1 MASLPLVVIET
12 DGGAEVRLRGSEE
25 PGEPYASLR
34 EALDSLLTDED
45 YRPKAGILRS
55 ESGEQVGVWRWLDAT
70 AEESAPAPDGSQ
82 VTRELI
88 ATMAAR
94 LNAGSPAPM
103 DGGTSPAHAQL
114 SATETRSDG
123 YVHTGVEVQDRAGR
137 WHLYVYAETSPDVAR
152 DIDSGRLAYGS
163 IGFSSDGRL
172 LQHALTNVPAVEG
185 LRPNNSVRG
194 APRGVRISFRS
205 MRISV
210 PTNSSS
216 SRAVAIGDRVYVPQV
231 DAHMAEA
238 SGMGTIREIGTAAL
252 GVEFDLAPGKV
263 HRWITESETSE
274 PPADA
279 KDISPQRISMPTSP
293 ANVAKR
299 GPALD
304 LLAKIAGALG
314 VSVDDEMSAESYE
327 SPVMSAL
334 SSIKMAAQAEKVLE
348 QAAGGTPA
356 TPAAPAEATAATAT
370 QRTDAPVAPPV
381 EAPRAEGAFADAA
394 AMEMFASE
402 ALAML
407 RDIFGKA
414 DAMPAEVLD
423 LAKASLAAFKGALG
437 QGAPP
442 DDAGADAAA
451 MSQQD
456 ATAARA
462 ALTALPA
469 LRAEVASLRA
479 EVAKRDTRESIQRR
493 AVEAKATLSGEQL
506 EQLVADTL
514 AVQDTAVRERMIVH
528 ALRSSIVPTGDVF
541 ARTSKTAGP
550 APQSITEAAES
561 LLPEIE
567 KANPN
572 TARHVLVS
580 MAQRAAIA
588 RFPHLSA

>member
-1 MASLPLVVIET
+1 MPALPLVVIET
-12 DGGAEVRLRGSEE
+12 ESGAEVRLRDADA
-25 PGEPYASLR
+25 GEAYPTLR
-34 EALDSLLTDED
+34 AALDSLLADND
-45 YRPKAGILRS
+45 YRPKRGILRD
-55 ESGEQVGVWRWLDAT
+55 ESGHEVGQWRWLDAT

-185 LRPNNSVRG
+185 LAPNNSVR
-194 APRGVRISFRS
+194 ATAGVHFRS
-205 MRISV
+205 MRITMPKISK
-210 PTNSSS
+210 
-216 SRAVAIGDRVYVPQV
+216 RATL
-231 DAHMAEA
+231 AEA
-238 SGMGTIREIGTAAL
+238 
-252 GVEFDLAPGKV
+252 
-263 HRWITESETSE
+263 E
-274 PPADA
+274 P
-279 KDISPQRISMPTSP
+279 M
-293 ANVAKR
+293 
-299 GPALD
+299 
-304 LLAKIAGALG
+304 LLEMLG
-314 VSVDDEMSAESYE
+314 VSAEE
-327 SPVMSAL
+327 L
-334 SSIKMAAQAEKVLE
+334 
-348 QAAGGTPA
+348 GTKL
-356 TPAAPAEATAATAT
+356 
-370 QRTDAPVAPPV
+370 V
-381 EAPRAEGAFADAA
+381 ELAA
-394 AMEMFASE
+394 AA
-402 ALAML
+402 
-407 RDIFGKA
+407 KA
-414 DAMPAEVLD
+414 DAEKAAAEKPEPEMESAPVESAEAREQPASEEPGQRAVPGLEDQAALEAFASSVVGGMQDLFGKPEASPSELLD
-423 LAKASLAAFKGALG
+423 LFTASLAAFKGALG

-493 AVEAKATLSGEQL
+493 AAEAKATLSGEQL

-514 AVQDTAVRERMIVH
+514 AVADTAVRERMIVH
-528 ALRSSIVPTGDVF
+528 ALRSSVVPTGDVF

>member
-1 MASLPLVVIET
+1 MPALPLVVIET
-12 DGGAEVRLRGSEE
+12 ESGAEVRLRDADA
-25 PGEPYASLR
+25 GEAYPTLR
-34 EALDSLLTDED
+34 AALDSLLADND
-45 YRPKAGILRS
+45 YRPKRGILRD
-55 ESGEQVGVWRWLDAT
+55 ESGHEVGQWRWLDAT

-185 LRPNNSVRG
+185 LAPNNSVR
-194 APRGVRISFRS
+194 ATAGVHFRS
-205 MRISV
+205 MRITMPKISK
-210 PTNSSS
+210 
-216 SRAVAIGDRVYVPQV
+216 RATL
-231 DAHMAEA
+231 AEA
-238 SGMGTIREIGTAAL
+238 
-252 GVEFDLAPGKV
+252 
-263 HRWITESETSE
+263 E
-274 PPADA
+274 P
-279 KDISPQRISMPTSP
+279 M
-293 ANVAKR
+293 
-299 GPALD
+299 
-304 LLAKIAGALG
+304 LLEMLG
-314 VSVDDEMSAESYE
+314 VSAEE
-327 SPVMSAL
+327 L
-334 SSIKMAAQAEKVLE
+334 
-348 QAAGGTPA
+348 GTKL
-356 TPAAPAEATAATAT
+356 
-370 QRTDAPVAPPV
+370 V
-381 EAPRAEGAFADAA
+381 ELAA
-394 AMEMFASE
+394 AA
-402 ALAML
+402 
-407 RDIFGKA
+407 KA
-414 DAMPAEVLD
+414 DAEKAAAEKPEPEMESAPVESAEAREQPASEEPGQRAVPGLEDQAALEAFASSVVGGMQDLFGKPEASPSELLD
-423 LAKASLAAFKGALG
+423 LFTASLAAFKGALG

-541 ARTSKTAGP
+541 ARANKDTTQHADFR
-550 APQSITEAAES
+550 AAWRS

-567 KANPN
+567 KANP
-572 TARHVLVS
+572 RLPRQHHVAL
-580 MAQRAAIA
+580 AQRAA
-588 RFPHLSA
+588 RERYPHLADA

>member
-1 MASLPLVVIET
+1 MPALPLVVIET
-12 DGGAEVRLRGSEE
+12 ESGAEVRLRDADA
-25 PGEPYASLR
+25 GEAYPTLR
-34 EALDSLLTDED
+34 AALDSLLADND
-45 YRPKAGILRS
+45 YRPKRGILRD
-55 ESGEQVGVWRWLDAT
+55 ESGHEVGQWRWLDAT

-137 WHLYVYAETSPDVAR
+137 WHLFVYAETSPDVAR

-185 LRPNNSVRG
+185 LAPNNSVR
-194 APRGVRISFRS
+194 ATAGVHFRS
-205 MRISV
+205 MRITMPKISK
-210 PTNSSS
+210 
-216 SRAVAIGDRVYVPQV
+216 RATL
-231 DAHMAEA
+231 AEA
-238 SGMGTIREIGTAAL
+238 
-252 GVEFDLAPGKV
+252 
-263 HRWITESETSE
+263 E
-274 PPADA
+274 P
-279 KDISPQRISMPTSP
+279 M
-293 ANVAKR
+293 
-299 GPALD
+299 
-304 LLAKIAGALG
+304 LLEMLG
-314 VSVDDEMSAESYE
+314 VSAEE
-327 SPVMSAL
+327 L
-334 SSIKMAAQAEKVLE
+334 
-348 QAAGGTPA
+348 GTKL
-356 TPAAPAEATAATAT
+356 
-370 QRTDAPVAPPV
+370 V
-381 EAPRAEGAFADAA
+381 ELAA
-394 AMEMFASE
+394 AA
-402 ALAML
+402 
-407 RDIFGKA
+407 KA
-414 DAMPAEVLD
+414 DAEKAAAEKPEPEMESAPVESAEAREQPASEEPGQRAVPGLEDQAALEAFASSVVGGMQDLFGKPEASPSELLD
-423 LAKASLAAFKGALG
+423 LFTASLAAFKGALG

-541 ARTSKTAGP
+541 ARANKDTTQHADFR
-550 APQSITEAAES
+550 AAWRS

-567 KANPN
+567 KANPKLP
-572 TARHVLVS
+572 RQHHVAL
-580 MAQRAAIA
+580 AQRAA
-588 RFPHLSA
+588 RERYPHLADA

>member
-1 MASLPLVVIET
+1 MPALPLVVVET
-12 DGGAEVRLRGSEE
+12 ESGAEVRLRDADA
-25 PGEPYASLR
+25 GEAYPTLR
-34 EALDSLLTDED
+34 AALDSLLADND
-45 YRPKAGILRS
+45 YRPKRGILRD
-55 ESGEQVGVWRWLDAT
+55 ESGHEVGQWRWLDAT

-185 LRPNNSVRG
+185 LAPNNSVR
-194 APRGVRISFRS
+194 ATAGVHFRS
-205 MRISV
+205 MRITMPKISK
-210 PTNSSS
+210 
-216 SRAVAIGDRVYVPQV
+216 RATL
-231 DAHMAEA
+231 AEA
-238 SGMGTIREIGTAAL
+238 
-252 GVEFDLAPGKV
+252 
-263 HRWITESETSE
+263 E
-274 PPADA
+274 P
-279 KDISPQRISMPTSP
+279 M
-293 ANVAKR
+293 
-299 GPALD
+299 
-304 LLAKIAGALG
+304 LLEMLG
-314 VSVDDEMSAESYE
+314 VSAEE
-327 SPVMSAL
+327 L
-334 SSIKMAAQAEKVLE
+334 
-348 QAAGGTPA
+348 GTKL
-356 TPAAPAEATAATAT
+356 
-370 QRTDAPVAPPV
+370 V
-381 EAPRAEGAFADAA
+381 ELAA
-394 AMEMFASE
+394 AA
-402 ALAML
+402 
-407 RDIFGKA
+407 KA
-414 DAMPAEVLD
+414 DAEKAAAEKPEPEMESAPVESAEAREQPASEEPGQRAVPGLEDQAALEAFASSVVGGMQDLFGKPEASPSELLD
-423 LAKASLAAFKGALG
+423 LFTASLAAFKGALG

-541 ARTSKTAGP
+541 ARANKDTTQHADFR
-550 APQSITEAAES
+550 AAWRS

-567 KANPN
+567 KANPKLP
-572 TARHVLVS
+572 RQHHVAL
-580 MAQRAAIA
+580 AQRAA
-588 RFPHLSA
+588 RERYPHLADA

>member
-1 MASLPLVVIET
+1 MPALPLVVIET
-12 DGGAEVRLRGSEE
+12 ESGADVRLRDADA
-25 PGEPYASLR
+25 GEAYPTLR
-34 EALDSLLTDED
+34 AALDSLLADND
-45 YRPKAGILRS
+45 YRPKRGILRD
-55 ESGEQVGVWRWLDAT
+55 ESGHEVGQWRWLDAT

-103 DGGTSPAHAQL
+103 DGGTSPAHSQL

-137 WHLYVYAETSPDVAR
+137 WHLFVYAETSPDVAR

-185 LRPNNSVRG
+185 LAPNNSVR
-194 APRGVRISFRS
+194 ATAGVHFRS
-205 MRISV
+205 MRITMPKISK
-210 PTNSSS
+210 
-216 SRAVAIGDRVYVPQV
+216 RATL
-231 DAHMAEA
+231 AEA
-238 SGMGTIREIGTAAL
+238 
-252 GVEFDLAPGKV
+252 
-263 HRWITESETSE
+263 E
-274 PPADA
+274 P
-279 KDISPQRISMPTSP
+279 M
-293 ANVAKR
+293 
-299 GPALD
+299 
-304 LLAKIAGALG
+304 LLEMLG
-314 VSVDDEMSAESYE
+314 VSAEE
-327 SPVMSAL
+327 L
-334 SSIKMAAQAEKVLE
+334 
-348 QAAGGTPA
+348 GTKL
-356 TPAAPAEATAATAT
+356 
-370 QRTDAPVAPPV
+370 V
-381 EAPRAEGAFADAA
+381 ELAA
-394 AMEMFASE
+394 AA
-402 ALAML
+402 
-407 RDIFGKA
+407 KA
-414 DAMPAEVLD
+414 DAEKAAAEKPEPEMESAPVESAEAREQPASEEPGQRAVPGLEDQAALEAFASSVVGGMQDLFGKPEASPSELLD
-423 LAKASLAAFKGALG
+423 LFTASLAAFKGALG

-506 EQLVADTL
+506 EQLAADTL

-541 ARTSKTAGP
+541 ARANKDTTQHADFR
-550 APQSITEAAES
+550 AAWRS

-567 KANPN
+567 KANPKLP
-572 TARHVLVS
+572 RQHHVAL
-580 MAQRAAIA
+580 AQRAA
-588 RFPHLSA
+588 RERYPHLADA

>member
-1 MASLPLVVIET
+1 MPALPLVVIET
-12 DGGAEVRLRGSEE
+12 ESGAEVRLRDADA
-25 PGEPYASLR
+25 GEAYPTLR
-34 EALDSLLTDED
+34 AALDSLLADND
-45 YRPKAGILRS
+45 YRPKRGILRD
-55 ESGEQVGVWRWLDAT
+55 ESGHEVGQWRWLDAT

-185 LRPNNSVRG
+185 LAPNNSVR
-194 APRGVRISFRS
+194 ATAGVHFRS
-205 MRISV
+205 MRITMPKISK
-210 PTNSSS
+210 
-216 SRAVAIGDRVYVPQV
+216 RATL
-231 DAHMAEA
+231 AEA
-238 SGMGTIREIGTAAL
+238 
-252 GVEFDLAPGKV
+252 
-263 HRWITESETSE
+263 E
-274 PPADA
+274 P
-279 KDISPQRISMPTSP
+279 M
-293 ANVAKR
+293 
-299 GPALD
+299 
-304 LLAKIAGALG
+304 LLEMLG
-314 VSVDDEMSAESYE
+314 VSAEE
-327 SPVMSAL
+327 L
-334 SSIKMAAQAEKVLE
+334 
-348 QAAGGTPA
+348 GTKL
-356 TPAAPAEATAATAT
+356 
-370 QRTDAPVAPPV
+370 V
-381 EAPRAEGAFADAA
+381 ELAA
-394 AMEMFASE
+394 AA
-402 ALAML
+402 
-407 RDIFGKA
+407 KA
-414 DAMPAEVLD
+414 DAEKEAAEKPEPEMESAPVESAEAREQPASEEPGQRAVPGLEDQAALEAFASSVVGGMQDLFGKPEASPSELLD
-423 LAKASLAAFKGALG
+423 LFTASLAAFKGALG

-541 ARTSKTAGP
+541 ARANKDTTQHADFR
-550 APQSITEAAES
+550 AAWRS

-567 KANPN
+567 KANPKLP
-572 TARHVLVS
+572 RQHHVAL
-580 MAQRAAIA
+580 AQRAA
-588 RFPHLSA
+588 RERYPHLADA

>member
-1 MASLPLVVIET
+1 MPALPLVVIET
-12 DGGAEVRLRGSEE
+12 ESGAEVRLRDADA
-25 PGEPYASLR
+25 GEAYPTLR
-34 EALDSLLTDED
+34 AALDSLLADND
-45 YRPKAGILRS
+45 YRPKRGILRD
-55 ESGEQVGVWRWLDAT
+55 ESGHEVGQWRWLDAT

-185 LRPNNSVRG
+185 LAPNNSVR
-194 APRGVRISFRS
+194 ATAGVHFRS
-205 MRISV
+205 MRITMPKISK
-210 PTNSSS
+210 
-216 SRAVAIGDRVYVPQV
+216 RATL
-231 DAHMAEA
+231 AEA
-238 SGMGTIREIGTAAL
+238 
-252 GVEFDLAPGKV
+252 
-263 HRWITESETSE
+263 E
-274 PPADA
+274 P
-279 KDISPQRISMPTSP
+279 M
-293 ANVAKR
+293 
-299 GPALD
+299 
-304 LLAKIAGALG
+304 LLEMLG
-314 VSVDDEMSAESYE
+314 VSAEE
-327 SPVMSAL
+327 L
-334 SSIKMAAQAEKVLE
+334 
-348 QAAGGTPA
+348 GTKL
-356 TPAAPAEATAATAT
+356 
-370 QRTDAPVAPPV
+370 V
-381 EAPRAEGAFADAA
+381 ELAA
-394 AMEMFASE
+394 AA
-402 ALAML
+402 
-407 RDIFGKA
+407 KA
-414 DAMPAEVLD
+414 DAEKAAAEKPEPEMESAPVESAEAREQPASEEPGQRAVPGLEDQAALEAFASSVVGGMQDLFGKPEASPSELLD
-423 LAKASLAAFKGALG
+423 LFTASLAAFKGALG

-469 LRAEVASLRA
+469 LRAEVASLRT

-541 ARTSKTAGP
+541 ARANKDTTQHADFR
-550 APQSITEAAES
+550 AAWRS

-567 KANPN
+567 KANP
-572 TARHVLVS
+572 RLPRQHHVAL
-580 MAQRAAIA
+580 AQRAA
-588 RFPHLSA
+588 RERYPHLADA

>member
-1 MASLPLVVIET
+1 MPALPLVVVET
-12 DGGAEVRLRGSEE
+12 ESGAEVRLRDADA
-25 PGEPYASLR
+25 GEAYPTLR
-34 EALDSLLTDED
+34 AALDSLLADND
-45 YRPKAGILRS
+45 YRPKRGILRD
-55 ESGEQVGVWRWLDAT
+55 ESGHEVGQWRWLDAT

-103 DGGTSPAHAQL
+103 DGGTSPAHSQL

-185 LRPNNSVRG
+185 LAPNNSVR
-194 APRGVRISFRS
+194 ATAGVHFRS
-205 MRISV
+205 MRITMPKISK
-210 PTNSSS
+210 
-216 SRAVAIGDRVYVPQV
+216 RATL
-231 DAHMAEA
+231 AEA
-238 SGMGTIREIGTAAL
+238 
-252 GVEFDLAPGKV
+252 
-263 HRWITESETSE
+263 E
-274 PPADA
+274 P
-279 KDISPQRISMPTSP
+279 M
-293 ANVAKR
+293 
-299 GPALD
+299 
-304 LLAKIAGALG
+304 LLEMLG
-314 VSVDDEMSAESYE
+314 VSAEE
-327 SPVMSAL
+327 L
-334 SSIKMAAQAEKVLE
+334 
-348 QAAGGTPA
+348 GTKL
-356 TPAAPAEATAATAT
+356 
-370 QRTDAPVAPPV
+370 V
-381 EAPRAEGAFADAA
+381 ELAA
-394 AMEMFASE
+394 AA
-402 ALAML
+402 
-407 RDIFGKA
+407 KA
-414 DAMPAEVLD
+414 DAEKPEPEMESAPVESAEAREQPASEEPGQRAVPGLEDQAALEAFASSVVGGMQDLFGKPEASPSELLD
-423 LAKASLAAFKGALG
+423 LFTASLAAFKGALG

-541 ARTSKTAGP
+541 ARANKDTTQHADFR
-550 APQSITEAAES
+550 AAWRS

-567 KANPN
+567 KANP
-572 TARHVLVS
+572 RLPRQHHVAL
-580 MAQRAAIA
+580 AQRAA
-588 RFPHLSA
+588 RERYPHLADA

>member
-1 MASLPLVVIET
+1 MPALPLVVIET
-12 DGGAEVRLRGSEE
+12 ESGAEVRLRDADA
-25 PGEPYASLR
+25 GEAYPTLR
-34 EALDSLLTDED
+34 AALDSLLADND
-45 YRPKAGILRS
+45 YRPKRGILRD
-55 ESGEQVGVWRWLDAT
+55 ESGHEVGQWRWLDAT

-103 DGGTSPAHAQL
+103 DGGTSPAHSQL

-185 LRPNNSVRG
+185 LAPNNSVR
-194 APRGVRISFRS
+194 ATAGVHFRS
-205 MRISV
+205 MRITMPKISK
-210 PTNSSS
+210 
-216 SRAVAIGDRVYVPQV
+216 RATL
-231 DAHMAEA
+231 AEA
-238 SGMGTIREIGTAAL
+238 
-252 GVEFDLAPGKV
+252 
-263 HRWITESETSE
+263 E
-274 PPADA
+274 P
-279 KDISPQRISMPTSP
+279 M
-293 ANVAKR
+293 
-299 GPALD
+299 
-304 LLAKIAGALG
+304 LLEMLG
-314 VSVDDEMSAESYE
+314 VSAEE
-327 SPVMSAL
+327 L
-334 SSIKMAAQAEKVLE
+334 
-348 QAAGGTPA
+348 GTKL
-356 TPAAPAEATAATAT
+356 
-370 QRTDAPVAPPV
+370 V
-381 EAPRAEGAFADAA
+381 ELAA
-394 AMEMFASE
+394 AA
-402 ALAML
+402 
-407 RDIFGKA
+407 KA
-414 DAMPAEVLD
+414 DAEKAAAEKPEPEMESAPVESAERAVPGLEGQAALEAFASSVVGGMQDLFGKPEASPSELLD
-423 LAKASLAAFKGALG
+423 LFTASLAAFKGALG

-541 ARTSKTAGP
+541 ARANKDTTQHADFR
-550 APQSITEAAES
+550 AAWRS

-567 KANPN
+567 KANP
-572 TARHVLVS
+572 RLPRQHHVAL
-580 MAQRAAIA
+580 AQRAA
-588 RFPHLSA
+588 RERYPHLADA

>member
-1 MASLPLVVIET
+1 MPALPLVVIET
-12 DGGAEVRLRGSEE
+12 ESGAEVRLRDADA
-25 PGEPYASLR
+25 GEAYPTLR
-34 EALDSLLTDED
+34 AALDSLLADND
-45 YRPKAGILRS
+45 YRPKRGILRD
-55 ESGEQVGVWRWLDAT
+55 ESGHEVGQWRWLDAT

-137 WHLYVYAETSPDVAR
+137 WHLFVYAETSPDVAR

-185 LRPNNSVRG
+185 LAPNNSVR
-194 APRGVRISFRS
+194 ATAGVHFRS
-205 MRISV
+205 MRITMPKISK
-210 PTNSSS
+210 
-216 SRAVAIGDRVYVPQV
+216 RATL
-231 DAHMAEA
+231 AEA
-238 SGMGTIREIGTAAL
+238 
-252 GVEFDLAPGKV
+252 
-263 HRWITESETSE
+263 E
-274 PPADA
+274 P
-279 KDISPQRISMPTSP
+279 M
-293 ANVAKR
+293 
-299 GPALD
+299 
-304 LLAKIAGALG
+304 LLEMLG
-314 VSVDDEMSAESYE
+314 VSAEE
-327 SPVMSAL
+327 L
-334 SSIKMAAQAEKVLE
+334 
-348 QAAGGTPA
+348 GTKL
-356 TPAAPAEATAATAT
+356 
-370 QRTDAPVAPPV
+370 V
-381 EAPRAEGAFADAA
+381 ELAA
-394 AMEMFASE
+394 AA
-402 ALAML
+402 
-407 RDIFGKA
+407 KA
-414 DAMPAEVLD
+414 DAEKAAAEKPEPEMESAPVESAEAREQPASEEPGQRAVPGLEDQAALEAFASSVVGGMQDLFGKPEASPSELLD
-423 LAKASLAAFKGALG
+423 LFTASLAAFKGALG

-541 ARTSKTAGP
+541 ARANKDTTQHADFR
-550 APQSITEAAES
+550 AAWRS

-567 KANPN
+567 KANP
-572 TARHVLVS
+572 RLPRQHHVAL
-580 MAQRAAIA
+580 AQRAA
-588 RFPHLSA
+588 RERYPHLADA

>member
-1 MASLPLVVIET
+1 MPALPLVVIET
-12 DGGAEVRLRGSEE
+12 DGGAEVRLRDADA
-25 PGEPYASLR
+25 GEAYPTLR
-34 EALDSLLTDED
+34 AALDSLLADND
-45 YRPKAGILRS
+45 YRPKRGILRD
-55 ESGEQVGVWRWLDAT
+55 ESGHEVGQWRWLDAT

-103 DGGTSPAHAQL
+103 DGGTSPAHSQL

-185 LRPNNSVRG
+185 LAPNNSVR
-194 APRGVRISFRS
+194 ATAGVHFRS
-205 MRISV
+205 MRITMPKISK
-210 PTNSSS
+210 
-216 SRAVAIGDRVYVPQV
+216 RATL
-231 DAHMAEA
+231 AEA
-238 SGMGTIREIGTAAL
+238 
-252 GVEFDLAPGKV
+252 
-263 HRWITESETSE
+263 E
-274 PPADA
+274 P
-279 KDISPQRISMPTSP
+279 M
-293 ANVAKR
+293 
-299 GPALD
+299 
-304 LLAKIAGALG
+304 LLEMLG
-314 VSVDDEMSAESYE
+314 VSAEE
-327 SPVMSAL
+327 L
-334 SSIKMAAQAEKVLE
+334 
-348 QAAGGTPA
+348 GTKL
-356 TPAAPAEATAATAT
+356 
-370 QRTDAPVAPPV
+370 V
-381 EAPRAEGAFADAA
+381 ELAA
-394 AMEMFASE
+394 AA
-402 ALAML
+402 
-407 RDIFGKA
+407 KA
-414 DAMPAEVLD
+414 DAEKAAAEKPEPEMESAPVESAEAREQPASEEPGQRAVPGLEDQAALEAFASSVVGGMQDLFGKPEASPSELLD
-423 LAKASLAAFKGALG
+423 LFTASLAAFKGALG

-479 EVAKRDTRESIQRR
+479 EVVKRDALEAIQRL
-493 AVEAKATLSGEQL
+493 AVEAKATLSSEQL

-514 AVQDTAVRERMIVH
+514 AVQDTAIRGRMIVN

-541 ARTSKTAGP
+541 ARANKDTTQHADFR
-550 APQSITEAAES
+550 AAWRS

-567 KANPN
+567 KANP
-572 TARHVLVS
+572 RLPRQHHVAL
-580 MAQRAAIA
+580 AQRAA
-588 RFPHLSA
+588 RERYPHLADA

>member
-1 MASLPLVVIET
+1 MPALPLVVIET
-12 DGGAEVRLRGSEE
+12 ESGAEVRLRDADA
-25 PGEPYASLR
+25 GEAYPTLR
-34 EALDSLLTDED
+34 AALDSLLADND
-45 YRPKAGILRS
+45 YRPKRGILRD
-55 ESGEQVGVWRWLDAT
+55 ESGHEVGQWRWLDAT

-103 DGGTSPAHAQL
+103 DGGTSPAHSQL

-185 LRPNNSVRG
+185 LAPNNSVR
-194 APRGVRISFRS
+194 ATAGVHFRS
-205 MRISV
+205 MRITMPKISK
-210 PTNSSS
+210 
-216 SRAVAIGDRVYVPQV
+216 RATL
-231 DAHMAEA
+231 AEA
-238 SGMGTIREIGTAAL
+238 
-252 GVEFDLAPGKV
+252 
-263 HRWITESETSE
+263 E
-274 PPADA
+274 P
-279 KDISPQRISMPTSP
+279 M
-293 ANVAKR
+293 
-299 GPALD
+299 
-304 LLAKIAGALG
+304 LLEMLG
-314 VSVDDEMSAESYE
+314 VSAEE
-327 SPVMSAL
+327 L
-334 SSIKMAAQAEKVLE
+334 
-348 QAAGGTPA
+348 GTKL
-356 TPAAPAEATAATAT
+356 
-370 QRTDAPVAPPV
+370 V
-381 EAPRAEGAFADAA
+381 ELAA
-394 AMEMFASE
+394 AA
-402 ALAML
+402 
-407 RDIFGKA
+407 KA
-414 DAMPAEVLD
+414 DAEKAAAEKPEPEMESAPVESAERAVPGLEDQAALEAFASSVVGGMQDLFGKPEASPSELLD
-423 LAKASLAAFKGALG
+423 LFTASLAAFKGALG

-541 ARTSKTAGP
+541 ARANKDTTQHADFR
-550 APQSITEAAES
+550 AAWRS

-567 KANPN
+567 KANP
-572 TARHVLVS
+572 RLPRQHHVAL
-580 MAQRAAIA
+580 AQRAA
-588 RFPHLSA
+588 RERYPHLADA

>member
-1 MASLPLVVIET
+1 MPALPLVVVET
-12 DGGAEVRLRGSEE
+12 ESGAEVRLRDADA
-25 PGEPYASLR
+25 GEAYPTLR
-34 EALDSLLTDED
+34 AALDSLLADND
-45 YRPKAGILRS
+45 YRPKRGILRD
-55 ESGEQVGVWRWLDAT
+55 ESGHEVGQWRWLDAT

-185 LRPNNSVRG
+185 LAPNNSVR
-194 APRGVRISFRS
+194 ATAGVHFRS
-205 MRISV
+205 MRITMPKISK
-210 PTNSSS
+210 
-216 SRAVAIGDRVYVPQV
+216 RATL
-231 DAHMAEA
+231 AEA
-238 SGMGTIREIGTAAL
+238 
-252 GVEFDLAPGKV
+252 
-263 HRWITESETSE
+263 E
-274 PPADA
+274 P
-279 KDISPQRISMPTSP
+279 M
-293 ANVAKR
+293 
-299 GPALD
+299 
-304 LLAKIAGALG
+304 LLEMLG
-314 VSVDDEMSAESYE
+314 VSAEE
-327 SPVMSAL
+327 L
-334 SSIKMAAQAEKVLE
+334 
-348 QAAGGTPA
+348 GTKL
-356 TPAAPAEATAATAT
+356 
-370 QRTDAPVAPPV
+370 V
-381 EAPRAEGAFADAA
+381 ELAA
-394 AMEMFASE
+394 AA
-402 ALAML
+402 
-407 RDIFGKA
+407 KA
-414 DAMPAEVLD
+414 DAEKAAAEKPEPEMESAPVESAEAREQPASEEPGQRAVPGLEDQAALEAFASSVVGGMQDLFGKPEASPSELLD
-423 LAKASLAAFKGALG
+423 LFTASLAAFKGALG

-541 ARTSKTAGP
+541 ARANKDTTQHADFR
-550 APQSITEAAES
+550 AAWRS

-567 KANPN
+567 KANP
-572 TARHVLVS
+572 RLPRQHHVAL
-580 MAQRAAIA
+580 AQRAA
-588 RFPHLSA
+588 RERYPHLADA

>member
-1 MASLPLVVIET
+1 MPALPLVVIET
-12 DGGAEVRLRGSEE
+12 ESGAEVRLRDADA
-25 PGEPYASLR
+25 GEAYPTLR
-34 EALDSLLTDED
+34 AALDSLLADND
-45 YRPKAGILRS
+45 YRPKRGILRD
-55 ESGEQVGVWRWLDAT
+55 ESGHEVGQWRWLDAT

-185 LRPNNSVRG
+185 LAPNNSVR
-194 APRGVRISFRS
+194 ATAGVHFRS
-205 MRISV
+205 MRITMPKISK
-210 PTNSSS
+210 
-216 SRAVAIGDRVYVPQV
+216 RATL
-231 DAHMAEA
+231 AEA
-238 SGMGTIREIGTAAL
+238 
-252 GVEFDLAPGKV
+252 
-263 HRWITESETSE
+263 E
-274 PPADA
+274 P
-279 KDISPQRISMPTSP
+279 M
-293 ANVAKR
+293 
-299 GPALD
+299 
-304 LLAKIAGALG
+304 LLEMLG
-314 VSVDDEMSAESYE
+314 VSAEE
-327 SPVMSAL
+327 L
-334 SSIKMAAQAEKVLE
+334 
-348 QAAGGTPA
+348 GTKL
-356 TPAAPAEATAATAT
+356 
-370 QRTDAPVAPPV
+370 V
-381 EAPRAEGAFADAA
+381 ELAA
-394 AMEMFASE
+394 AA
-402 ALAML
+402 
-407 RDIFGKA
+407 KA
-414 DAMPAEVLD
+414 DAEKAAAEKPEPEMESAPVESAEAREQPASEEPGQRAVPGLEDQAALEAFASSVVGGMQDLFGKPEASPSELLD
-423 LAKASLAAFKGALG
+423 LFTASLAAFKGALG

-541 ARTSKTAGP
+541 ARANKDTTQHADFR
-550 APQSITEAAES
+550 AAWRS

-567 KANPN
+567 KANPKLP
-572 TARHVLVS
+572 RQHHVAL
-580 MAQRAAIA
+580 AQRAA
-588 RFPHLSA
+588 RERYPHLADA

>member
-1 MASLPLVVIET
+1 MPALPLVVIET
-12 DGGAEVRLRGSEE
+12 ESGAEVRLRDADA
-25 PGEPYASLR
+25 GEAYPTLR
-34 EALDSLLTDED
+34 AALDSLLADND
-45 YRPKAGILRS
+45 YRPKRGILRD
-55 ESGEQVGVWRWLDAT
+55 ESGHEVGQWRWLDAT

-103 DGGTSPAHAQL
+103 DGGTSPAHSQL

-185 LRPNNSVRG
+185 LAPNNSVR
-194 APRGVRISFRS
+194 ATAGVHFRS
-205 MRISV
+205 MRITMPKISK
-210 PTNSSS
+210 
-216 SRAVAIGDRVYVPQV
+216 RATL
-231 DAHMAEA
+231 AEA
-238 SGMGTIREIGTAAL
+238 
-252 GVEFDLAPGKV
+252 
-263 HRWITESETSE
+263 E
-274 PPADA
+274 P
-279 KDISPQRISMPTSP
+279 M
-293 ANVAKR
+293 
-299 GPALD
+299 
-304 LLAKIAGALG
+304 LLEMLG
-314 VSVDDEMSAESYE
+314 VSAEE
-327 SPVMSAL
+327 L
-334 SSIKMAAQAEKVLE
+334 
-348 QAAGGTPA
+348 GTKL
-356 TPAAPAEATAATAT
+356 
-370 QRTDAPVAPPV
+370 V
-381 EAPRAEGAFADAA
+381 ELAA
-394 AMEMFASE
+394 AA
-402 ALAML
+402 
-407 RDIFGKA
+407 KA
-414 DAMPAEVLD
+414 DAEKAAAEKPEPEMESAPVESAERAVPGLEDRAALEAFASSVVGGMQDLFGKPEASPSELLD
-423 LAKASLAAFKGALG
+423 LFTASLAAFKGALG

-541 ARTSKTAGP
+541 ARANKDTTQHADFR
-550 APQSITEAAES
+550 AAWRS

-567 KANPN
+567 KANP
-572 TARHVLVS
+572 RLPRQHHVAL
-580 MAQRAAIA
+580 AQRAA
-588 RFPHLSA
+588 RERYPHLADA

>member
-1 MASLPLVVIET
+1 MPALPLVVIET
-12 DGGAEVRLRGSEE
+12 ESGAEVRLRDADA
-25 PGEPYASLR
+25 GEAYPTLR
-34 EALDSLLTDED
+34 AALDSLLADND
-45 YRPKAGILRS
+45 YRPKRGILRD
-55 ESGEQVGVWRWLDAT
+55 ESGHEVGQWRWLDAT

-137 WHLYVYAETSPDVAR
+137 WHLFVYAETSPDVAR

-185 LRPNNSVRG
+185 LAPNNSVR
-194 APRGVRISFRS
+194 ATAGVHFRS
-205 MRISV
+205 MRITMPKISK
-210 PTNSSS
+210 
-216 SRAVAIGDRVYVPQV
+216 RATL
-231 DAHMAEA
+231 AEA
-238 SGMGTIREIGTAAL
+238 
-252 GVEFDLAPGKV
+252 
-263 HRWITESETSE
+263 E
-274 PPADA
+274 P
-279 KDISPQRISMPTSP
+279 M
-293 ANVAKR
+293 
-299 GPALD
+299 
-304 LLAKIAGALG
+304 LLEMLG
-314 VSVDDEMSAESYE
+314 VSAEE
-327 SPVMSAL
+327 L
-334 SSIKMAAQAEKVLE
+334 
-348 QAAGGTPA
+348 GTKL
-356 TPAAPAEATAATAT
+356 
-370 QRTDAPVAPPV
+370 V
-381 EAPRAEGAFADAA
+381 ELAA
-394 AMEMFASE
+394 AA
-402 ALAML
+402 
-407 RDIFGKA
+407 KA
-414 DAMPAEVLD
+414 DAEKAAAEKPEPEMESAPVESAEAREQPASEEPGQRAVPGLEDQAALEAFASSVVGGMQDLFGKPEASPSELLD
-423 LAKASLAAFKGALG
+423 LFTASLAAFKGALG

-506 EQLVADTL
+506 EQLAADTL

-541 ARTSKTAGP
+541 ARANKDTTQHADFR
-550 APQSITEAAES
+550 AAWRS

-567 KANPN
+567 KANPKLP
-572 TARHVLVS
+572 RQHHVAL
-580 MAQRAAIA
+580 AQRAA
-588 RFPHLSA
+588 RERYPHLADA

>member
-1 MASLPLVVIET
+1 MPALPLVVIET
-12 DGGAEVRLRGSEE
+12 ESGAEVRLRDADA
-25 PGEPYASLR
+25 GEAYPTLR
-34 EALDSLLTDED
+34 AALDSLLADSD
-45 YRPKAGILRS
+45 YRPKRGILRD
-55 ESGEQVGVWRWLDAT
+55 ESGHEVGQWRWLDAT

-103 DGGTSPAHAQL
+103 DGGTSPAHSQL

-185 LRPNNSVRG
+185 LAPNNSVR
-194 APRGVRISFRS
+194 ATAGVHFRS
-205 MRISV
+205 MRITMPKISK
-210 PTNSSS
+210 
-216 SRAVAIGDRVYVPQV
+216 RATL
-231 DAHMAEA
+231 AEA
-238 SGMGTIREIGTAAL
+238 
-252 GVEFDLAPGKV
+252 
-263 HRWITESETSE
+263 E
-274 PPADA
+274 P
-279 KDISPQRISMPTSP
+279 M
-293 ANVAKR
+293 
-299 GPALD
+299 
-304 LLAKIAGALG
+304 LLEMLG
-314 VSVDDEMSAESYE
+314 VSAEE
-327 SPVMSAL
+327 L
-334 SSIKMAAQAEKVLE
+334 
-348 QAAGGTPA
+348 GTKL
-356 TPAAPAEATAATAT
+356 
-370 QRTDAPVAPPV
+370 V
-381 EAPRAEGAFADAA
+381 ELAA
-394 AMEMFASE
+394 AA
-402 ALAML
+402 
-407 RDIFGKA
+407 KA
-414 DAMPAEVLD
+414 DAEKAAAEKPEPEMESAPVESAERAVPGLEDQAALEAFASSVVGGMQDLFGKPEASPSELLD
-423 LAKASLAAFKGALG
+423 LFTASLAAFKGALG

-541 ARTSKTAGP
+541 ARANKDTTQHADFR
-550 APQSITEAAES
+550 AAWRS

-567 KANPN
+567 KANP
-572 TARHVLVS
+572 RLPRQHHVAL
-580 MAQRAAIA
+580 AQRAA
-588 RFPHLSA
+588 RERYPHLADA